1 MGMEV
6 YGYDPYVSVDA
17 AWNLSRDVK
26 HVINVDEIYENCDV
40 ITIHVPLLDSTREMI
55 NEAAIAKMK
64 KGVILLNFARDLL
77 VDEEAVLAGIEQGK
91 VRKYVT
97 DFPNLTTAGKPGC
110 ICLLY
115 TSLLRKRSAKPDL
128 T

>member
-1 MGMEV
+1 
-6 YGYDPYVSVDA
+6 
-17 AWNLSRDVK
+17 
-26 HVINVDEIYENCDV
+26 
-40 ITIHVPLLDSTREMI
+40 MI

-97 DFPNLTTAGKPGC
+97 RFSQPYNGRQAGLP
-110 ICLLY
+110 
-115 TSLLRKRSAKPDL
+115 S
-128 T
+128 